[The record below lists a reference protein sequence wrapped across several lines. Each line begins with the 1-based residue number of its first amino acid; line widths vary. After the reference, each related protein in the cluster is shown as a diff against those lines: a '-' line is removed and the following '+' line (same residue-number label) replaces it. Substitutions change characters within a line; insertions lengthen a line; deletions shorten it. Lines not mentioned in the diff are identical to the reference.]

1 LETHKNLIIV
11 LLIMEDKR
19 TIPVC
24 FKPEELK
31 LIEDFAKKFGMI
43 NYSQAIEK
51 IASRLCS

>member
-1 LETHKNLIIV
+1 MV

-43 NYSQAIEK
+43 NSSQAIEK
-51 IASRLCS
+51 IASRLC